1 MKRKPIKITSKNIS
15 DINGRIKKFLK
26 PNNIQLKHSMIVDG
40 NRYRI
45 DYILDDSYRCATV
58 VPNDC
63 AILVGYNSP
72 ITVYYEIGDRIRFG
86 GSFIEFVQIREMGNE
101 RSTIITKLS
110 KLKNI
115 TEEI

>member
-1 MKRKPIKITSKNIS
+1 MKRKPIKITDKNIS

-26 PNNIQLKHSMIVDG
+26 SNRIQIQHTMIVDRTKCWT
-40 NRYRI
+40 NY
-45 DYILDDSYRCATV
+45 LFDDSYRCVTI